1 MTIHKI
7 RFYFL
12 AVICLI
18 NGCASPKVSP
28 SSVPEKFDTSR
39 YYARSTDN
47 IARQEISL
55 DRTKLKSML
64 SRADSADR
72 IRLVEL
78 FSGSNVTPRYR
89 VLNFEPNGAYSLLGL
104 KIGDVILAADNFI
117 IKDPALFPK
126 FVGLMSEAPSS
137 TIHILRG
144 GKELILSYTTS

>member
-1 MTIHKI
+1 MKLNKSIGILIAISIFCGCSVSKRTLDKEPVKFDSS
-7 RFYFL
+7 RFY
-12 AVICLI
+12 
-18 NGCASPKVSP
+18 
-28 SSVPEKFDTSR
+28 
-39 YYARSTDN
+39 ARTTDN
-47 IARQEISL
+47 IAKQPISI
-55 DRTKLKSML
+55 DRSKLKSLL

-126 FVGLMSEAPSS
+126 FVGLMSETPSA

-144 GKELILSYTTS
+144 GKELLLTYSIS